1 MTSQRYNAKLHIMDH
16 RGQPHSIFKLV
27 GAIIRRECF
36 WVLVPMYGS
45 KWDTEST
52 SETNQHLWA
61 AVLQHAPMYPN
72 HKKNAFK
79 FQLSVSLRVAR
90 RGVRIHRTKSAYP
103 CTNNDQREARYIS
116 RKRSRRR
123 TTQHEWPLYSPVLV
137 DWWMCEAGFWIW
149 MIWCRCLKVWAAKK
163 TTTVGVY
170 EWWLRFLQCIEPGW
184 ASKHRKQQV
193 DIQVGGHLKVAGP
206 CTWHAQSCKVWGGR
220 TNSKQETWAPEI
232 KIWYTPTPSKS
243 LNTSFSLSLST
254 SRTYDFK
261 NLQTHTY

>member
-116 RKRSRRR
+116 RTRSRRR
-123 TTQHEWPLYSPVLV
+123 TTQHEWPLYSPVLI

-193 DIQVGGHLKVAGP
+193 DIQVGGHLKSGRAVHVA
-206 CTWHAQSCKVWGGR
+206 CTIVQGMRRK
-220 TNSKQETWAPEI
+220 SK
-232 KIWYTPTPSKS
+232 
-243 LNTSFSLSLST
+243 
-254 SRTYDFK
+254 
-261 NLQTHTY
+261 